1 MVETHNNI
9 HVLGFILS
17 KLEKKKSILDKN
29 CCVSFI
35 GLDQHKWS
43 VKCKCFLIHQFQYMG
58 SGCSK
63 EPSH

>member
-29 CCVSFI
+29 C
-35 GLDQHKWS
+35 
-43 VKCKCFLIHQFQYMG
+43 
-58 SGCSK
+58 
-63 EPSH
+63 

>member
-29 CCVSFI
+29 C
-35 GLDQHKWS
+35 WS
-43 VKCKCFLIHQFQYMG
+43 KLHRSRLTQLECKM
-58 SGCSK
+58 
-63 EPSH
+63 